1 MKTFF
6 GKSKTSPT
14 YQNVLKEGQLQNFI
28 VKAFNLIIAVVGGVL
43 NQWCIYL
50 ESHI

>member
-6 GKSKTSPT
+6 GKVK
-14 YQNVLKEGQLQNFI
+14 QVGNVLKEGQLQNFI

>member
-6 GKSKTSPT
+6 GKVK
-14 YQNVLKEGQLQNFI
+14 QVGNVLNELQNFI